1 MITIKHGQKPTVAQM
16 KLMVKWK
23 LDPTMWM
30 VSKDTSTEMVLVH
43 RHSDKTTKIIPKGV
57 REDGRCQVDKNDGWY
72 V

>member
-1 MITIKHGQKPTVAQM
+1 MKNPKKPTVAQM

-43 RHSDKTTKIIPKGV
+43 RHSDKTTRTIPKGV
-57 REDGRCQVDKNDGWY
+57 REDG
-72 V
+72 

>member
-1 MITIKHGQKPTVAQM
+1 MKQGKKPTREQR

-43 RHSDKTTKIIPKGV
+43 RHFDNRTKIIPKGV
-57 REDGRCQVDKNDGWY
+57 RENGRE
-72 V
+72 